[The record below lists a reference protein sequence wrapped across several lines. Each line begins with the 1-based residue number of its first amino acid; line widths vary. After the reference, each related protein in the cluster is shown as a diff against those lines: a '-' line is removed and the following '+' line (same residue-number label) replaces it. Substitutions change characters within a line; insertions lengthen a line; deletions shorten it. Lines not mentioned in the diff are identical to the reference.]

1 MWKIAILASG
11 EGSNAEQIIR
21 YFREKTLDATFL
33 IISNKTDVGIVRRA
47 TNLHIPI
54 EIFLYQQ
61 FVSGEVTERLRT
73 FNPDLI
79 VLAGF
84 LLKIPDDMIA
94 LFPNRI
100 LNIHPALL
108 PKFGGRG
115 MYGMHVHQAVKEQG
129 ETETGIT
136 IHLVNEHYDEGKI
149 VFQKAV
155 AIVPSDTAEDISAK
169 VRVLELQYYPT
180 VIHNFLKTNS
190 RN

>member
-11 EGSNAEQIIR
+11 EGSNAEQIVR

-33 IISNKTDVGIVRRA
+33 IISNKTDAGVVRRA

-84 LLKIPDDMIA
+84 LLKIPDDMVA
-94 LFPNRI
+94 LFPNKI

-169 VRVLELQYYPT
+169 VRVLELQYYPA

>member
-11 EGSNAEQIIR
+11 EGSNAEQIVR

-33 IISNKTDVGIVRRA
+33 IISNKTDAGVVRRA

-84 LLKIPDDMIA
+84 LLKIPDDMVA
-94 LFPNRI
+94 LFPNKI

-115 MYGMHVHQAVKEQG
+115 MYGIHVHQAVKEQG

-169 VRVLELQYYPT
+169 VRVLELQYYPV